1 MNNKEIVRRF
11 SIVLWEQ
18 RDLSIIDELF
28 IAEPMIR
35 SPLNPAKGCLSM
47 REIAE
52 RWLEAFPDIAITWLD
67 FIAENDKVVSR
78 WFARGT
84 HLGSFFDTRPTHK
97 EVSYSG
103 VTTFVL
109 QDQKIVEYAALVDI
123 HSILKQ
129 LGVAS
134 LAEAID

>member
-28 IAEPMIR
+28 IAEPTIR
-35 SPLNPAKGCLSM
+35 SPLNPTIGCLSM
-47 REIAE
+47 REIADK
-52 RWLEAFPDIAITWLD
+52 WLEAFPDIAIKWLD
-67 FIAENDKVVSR
+67 FIAEDDKVVSR
-78 WFARGT
+78 WFANGT

-97 EVSYSG
+97 EVAYSG

-109 QDQKIVEYAALVDI
+109 QDQKIVEYAALVDV